1 MDLPEATAM
10 IALPLAALMMIFAAL
25 MDGTYIARGRTAQIN
40 IRSTRIIMA
49 CGSVSA
55 GIAMLLLDQ
64 GLWVACLAAAP
75 GVTAGEA
82 IAWMVNHARRKE
94 NRKQ

>member
-10 IALPLAALMMIFAAL
+10 IALPAAVLMMILAAL

-40 IRSTRIIMA
+40 TLSTRIVMA

-64 GLWVACLAAAP
+64 GLWVACLAVAP

-82 IAWMVNHARRKE
+82 IARMVNHARSKE
-94 NRKQ
+94 SRKQ